1 MLIMMKYKQNEAC
14 NREQAKQRPDPIRKL
29 PSDRAPVFGCPPP
42 HLPPIPS
49 TIHHRIKDSTPTPT
63 PISQIQSKK
72 TPPPKIKFWN
82 WPTSQIQS
90 ITPNKTRRGLCLS
103 LSPYQNFSTS
113 GSHPDKH
120 TIKDWREWKTLG
132 KPCVFAWEVGDEN
145 ESSREWRWICK
156 CVCVSAWKKQRNWIF
171 NLI

>member
-1 MLIMMKYKQNEAC
+1 MENK
-14 NREQAKQRPDPIRKL
+14 
-29 PSDRAPVFGCPPP
+29 PSSA
-42 HLPPIPS
+42 
-49 TIHHRIKDSTPTPT
+49 
-63 PISQIQSKK
+63 QIQCENFLRTGRRYSAARRRIFRRFLPQFTTKSRIPRQHRHPYRKFNIKK

-132 KPCVFAWEVGDEN
+132 KPCVFAWEMGDEN
-145 ESSREWRWICK
+145 ESSRDWRWICK
-156 CVCVSAWKKQRNWIF
+156 CVCVSVWKKQRNWIF
-171 NLI
+171 NLV